1 MKQLSELEIT
11 AELYAR
17 EIFALESLFE
27 IEQRSQIEN
36 PDENDLIAEALKT
49 LCQELPFK
57 SATESFFLWLNN
69 TALALEVFRNENQS
83 SAIIEILR
91 ACGGDRCEFVRD
103 TRDGEQ
109 LIMNFS
115 SDGKLLTQRLWV
127 RHLCEVLDRS
137 YLS

>member
-17 EIFALESLFE
+17 EIFALESLYE
-27 IEQRSQIEN
+27 IEQRAQLEN
-36 PDENDLIAEALKT
+36 PDENDSIGQALKT
-49 LCQELPFK
+49 LCQELPFE
-57 SATESFFLWLNN
+57 SATKCFDLWLNN
-69 TALALEVFRNENQS
+69 TALSLEVFRNENQS

-115 SDGKLLTQRLWV
+115 SGSELLTQRIWV
-127 RHLCEVLDRS
+127 RHLCEVLDKS